1 MIEYSKETKLELNNV
16 YLYSKNRRKEKRS
29 NDIITFDIE
38 VTSLWWIDGEYKTF
52 SLDIPEEKYR
62 DTKRIAFPY
71 IWQAGFNDTIYY
83 SRDFELAKDFFVKIN
98 NLGVKVI
105 LWVHNLSYEFEFLR
119 NLFIPKDVFAR
130 KAHNIMK
137 CNFLGI
143 ENIEFRCT
151 YMLTRLSLENWGK
164 QCGVSKLVGALDYN
178 KYRSPLTILSHLEM
192 EYCEHDI
199 LVMYKGLQVYLNKY
213 GRLHDIPLTQ
223 TGEIRL
229 IVKKMMNDNKY
240 NRIVAR
246 MQPQNSEEYNILL
259 NSFLGGET
267 HANYCNANIV
277 LHDVMSKDFSSSYP
291 FNMCVRKFPQ
301 GKFLKMIYN
310 KNDDRFLYILHI
322 KLINVESKNTI
333 TYIHKSKCLS
343 IKNAT
348 YDNGRI
354 INAEEVEM
362 ICTCLDFE
370 IIKKVYNCKEEIID
384 SWGALANYMP
394 REFII
399 LILQKYHEKTTL
411 KNKENFED
419 IYLQAKQFV
428 NGIFGMSCT
437 KLVQDTII
445 FNNNTSEWKVD
456 TLIGHELDKKLI
468 EHKKNISKNFLSF
481 SFGVFVT
488 AYARSM
494 LMDIILGMDWKDIV
508 YYDTDSVKFLNYKKN
523 LSIINKKNIENL
535 KLLENIFTLKNIDK
549 KYFSAIDNKGNKH
562 IIGQLEDDGFYSTF
576 KTLGAKKYYYEEEK
590 NGVIEKH
597 ITVSGV
603 PKNAVQYFNGVEDFK
618 EYVYI
623 PPYLDGKKI
632 IQYNSEQETYT
643 FKDGYTN
650 KYKYGIN
657 IRPCSTQINT
667 TEEYLLLIG
676 DMDF

>member
-1 MIEYSKETKLELNNV
+1 MIEYVKGTTLELNNV

-38 VTSLWWIDGEYKTF
+38 VTSLWWIDGEYKPF

-71 IWQAGFNDTIYY
+71 IWQVGFNDTVYY
-83 SRDFELAKDFFVKIN
+83 SRDFELVKDFFKNIN
-98 NLGVKVI
+98 GLKVKVI
-105 LWVHNLSYEFEFLR
+105 CWIHNASYEFEFLR

-130 KAHNIMK
+130 KSHSVMK
-137 CNFLGI
+137 CTFLGI
-143 ENIEFRCT
+143 ENIEFRCS
-151 YMLTRLSLENWGK
+151 YMLTRLSLESWGK
-164 QCGVSKLVGALDYN
+164 QCGVDKLVGALDYN
-178 KYRSPLTILSHLEM
+178 KYRSPYTPLTEKEM

-199 LVMYKGLQVYLNKY
+199 LVMHRGLKNYLEKY
-213 GRLHDIPLTQ
+213 GRVHDIPLTQ

-240 NRIVAR
+240 NRIVSH
-246 MQPQNSEEYNILL
+246 MQPSTGEEYNLLL
-259 NSFLGGET
+259 NAFLGGET
-267 HANYCNANIV
+267 HANYCNANIA

-291 FNMCVRKFPQ
+291 FNMCVRKYPQ
-301 GKFLKMIYN
+301 GKFLKMVYN
-310 KNDDRFLYILHI
+310 KNDDRFLYIIHA
-322 KLINVESKNTI
+322 KLSNVESRNTI
-333 TYIHKSKCLS
+333 TYIHKSKCLN
-343 IKNAT
+343 IKNAS

-354 INAEEVEM
+354 INAKEIEIV
-362 ICTCLDFE
+362 CTCLDFE
-370 IIKKVYNCKEEIID
+370 IIKQVYKCDVEIVD
-384 SWGALANYMP
+384 SWGAVANYMP

-411 KNKENFED
+411 KNKENFEE
-419 IYLQAKQFV
+419 IYMQAKQFV
-428 NGIFGMSCT
+428 NGVFGMSVT
-437 KLVQDTII
+437 KIVQDSII
-445 FNNNTSEWKVD
+445 FINDSSEWKVNTFMGED
-456 TLIGHELDKKLI
+456 LTKELLKN
-468 EHKKNISKNFLSF
+468 KKNISKNFLSF

-488 AYARSM
+488 AYSRAM
-494 LMDIILGMDWKDIV
+494 LMDVILGMNWQDVV
-508 YYDTDSVKFLNYKKN
+508 YYDTDSIKFLNYKKN
-523 LSIINKKNIENL
+523 LHVIEEKNKENL
-535 KLLENIFTLKNIDK
+535 QLLENIFTLKNIDR
-549 KYFSAIDNKGNKH
+549 KYFSAIDNKGIEH

-590 NGVIEKH
+590 KGKIERH

-603 PKNAVQYFNGVEDFK
+603 PKNAVQFFDSVDDFD

-632 IQYNSEQETYT
+632 VQYNDSQETYT

-667 TEEYLLLIG
+667 TEEYLALIG
-676 DMDF
+676 NID